1 MSTLKFAYE
10 KELFKLLHRKK
21 YYVFTIIGILISVIR
36 FGGAVLLAR
45 LSKGT
50 LNIRSS
56 IAMEMLPV
64 AVEIIVPIIL
74 FIAVSDLFTHEFSA
88 DTMKSCLI
96 QPITRFKLL
105 SVKAAAALT
114 IGVGSLIA
122 MYIVNIV
129 IQSLNGASIANASV
143 ILLAYIIDII
153 PLIGIVFL
161 GIIINVLLKSPASA
175 TLLSLAV
182 YAVMKYAGLYV
193 SGADAF
199 LFTSIAKL
207 HALMIGT
214 PLPFGVMI
222 CKLGILFGSIMILY
236 SVSYII
242 FEKRNF

>member
-1 MSTLKFAYE
+1 MSALKFAYE
-10 KELFKLLHRKK
+10 KELFKLLHCKK

-36 FGGAVLLAR
+36 FGGAVLVAR

-88 DTMKSCLI
+88 DTMKSCLM
-96 QPITRFKLL
+96 QPLTRFKLL

-114 IGVGSLIA
+114 IGAGSLIA

-129 IQSLNGASIANASV
+129 IQSLNGASIANAPI

-214 PLPFGVMI
+214 PLPFGMMI